1 MKIFRHKKKLI
12 KEISGFK
19 NIGFVPTMGALHK
32 GHISLIKK
40 AKKRS
45 NKVLVSIYVNPKQFS
60 SKKDFEEYPRKLNK
74 DINIL
79 KKIKINYLYVPANK
93 DIYSFRPKI
102 KIYLDNFSKILCG
115 KFRPNHFK
123 GVLNIVNRFLE
134 LIKPKFIYLG
144 LKDFQQLSLIES
156 HIIKNK
162 IKTKI
167 VRCPTIRENNGLA
180 LSSRN
185 SKLKKN
191 YLKKAGKIYNFIL
204 TNKGKI
210 LTKILNNKKSEI
222 IYKIQKLGA
231 SKVDYIECIDL
242 KKKKISKDTKTKF
255 NIFIAYYIQGVRL
268 IDNL

>member
-1 MKIFRHKKKLI
+1 M
-12 KEISGFK
+12 
-19 NIGFVPTMGALHK
+19 N
-32 GHISLIKK
+32 SL
-40 AKKRS
+40 
-45 NKVLVSIYVNPKQFS
+45 
-60 SKKDFEEYPRKLNK
+60 
-74 DINIL
+74 
-79 KKIKINYLYVPANK
+79 
-93 DIYSFRPKI
+93 
-102 KIYLDNFSKILCG
+102 
-115 KFRPNHFK
+115 
-123 GVLNIVNRFLE
+123 
-134 LIKPKFIYLG
+134 
-144 LKDFQQLSLIES
+144 
-156 HIIKNK
+156 
-162 IKTKI
+162 
-167 VRCPTIRENNGLA
+167 
-180 LSSRN
+180 N